1 MKENKK
7 DFLILKTGWNEAVR
21 EVLNILDK
29 KYSKYKNMYSVKQDI
44 KKLLDAYG
52 KYEKLDFP
60 CEIYKYYPYGNVD
73 YGHIILSCIDKIEGY
88 CLNIKERTYLEMS
101 ETDCLFSIN
110 NLTANSIQ
118 EFENEEKAREELNKI
133 LSNFKKAED

>member
-52 KYEKLDFP
+52 KYDKKDYP
-60 CEIYKYYPYGNVD
+60 CEILKYYENKEYG
-73 YGHIILSCIDKIEGY
+73 YILLNCIDKIEGY
-88 CLNIKERTYLEMS
+88 CLDLKEKTYIIMS
-101 ETDCLFSIN
+101 QVDCLFDIN
-110 NLTANSIQ
+110 NLPANSIQ

>member
-1 MKENKK
+1 MEENKK

-44 KKLLDAYG
+44 KKLLDAYDQYD
-52 KYEKLDFP
+52 KKDYP
-60 CEIYKYYPYGNVD
+60 CEILKYYENKEYG
-73 YGHIILSCIDKIEGY
+73 YILLNCIDKIEGY
-88 CLNIKERTYLEMS
+88 CLDLKEKTYIIMS
-101 ETDCLFSIN
+101 QVDCLFDIN
-110 NLTANSIQ
+110 NLPANSIQ
-118 EFENEEKAREELNKI
+118 EFKNEELAREELNKV

>member
-1 MKENKK
+1 MEENKK

-52 KYEKLDFP
+52 KYDKKDYP
-60 CEIYKYYPYGNVD
+60 CEILKYYENKEYG
-73 YGHIILSCIDKIEGY
+73 YILLNCIDKIEGY
-88 CLNIKERTYLEMS
+88 CLELKTKTYTAMS
-101 ETDCLFSIN
+101 EVDCLFDIN
-110 NLTANSIQ
+110 NLPANSIQ
-118 EFENEEKAREELNKI
+118 EFENEENAREELNKV

>member
-44 KKLLDAYG
+44 KKLLDAYDQYD
-52 KYEKLDFP
+52 KKDYP
-60 CEIYKYYPYGNVD
+60 CEILKYYENKEYG
-73 YGHIILSCIDKIEGY
+73 YILLNCIDKIEGY
-88 CLNIKERTYLEMS
+88 CLDLKEKTYIIMS
-101 ETDCLFSIN
+101 QVDCLFDIN
-110 NLTANSIQ
+110 NLPANSIQ
-118 EFENEEKAREELNKI
+118 EFENEEKARVELNKI

>member
-44 KKLLDAYG
+44 KKLLDAYDQYD
-52 KYEKLDFP
+52 KKDYP
-60 CEIYKYYPYGNVD
+60 CEILKYYENKEYG
-73 YGHIILSCIDKIEGY
+73 YILLNCIDKIEGY
-88 CLNIKERTYLEMS
+88 CLNLKEKTYIIMS
-101 ETDCLFSIN
+101 QVDCLFDIN
-110 NLTANSIQ
+110 NLPANSIQ
-118 EFENEEKAREELNKI
+118 EFENEELAREELNKV

>member
-1 MKENKK
+1 MEENKK

-44 KKLLDAYG
+44 KKLLDAYDQYD
-52 KYEKLDFP
+52 KKDYP
-60 CEIYKYYPYGNVD
+60 CEILKYYENKEYG
-73 YGHIILSCIDKIEGY
+73 YILLNCIDKIEGY
-88 CLNIKERTYLEMS
+88 CLNLKEKTYIIMS
-101 ETDCLFSIN
+101 QVDCLFDIN
-110 NLTANSIQ
+110 NLPANSIQ
-118 EFENEEKAREELNKI
+118 EFENEKKAREELNKI

>member
-1 MKENKK
+1 MEENKK

-60 CEIYKYYPYGNVD
+60 CEILKYYENKEYG
-73 YGHIILSCIDKIEGY
+73 YILLNCIDKIEGY
-88 CLNIKERTYLEMS
+88 CLELKTKTYTAMS
-101 ETDCLFSIN
+101 EVDCLFDIN
-110 NLTANSIQ
+110 NLPANSIQ
-118 EFENEEKAREELNKI
+118 EFENEEKARIELNKI

>member
-1 MKENKK
+1 MEENKK

-52 KYEKLDFP
+52 KYDKKDYP
-60 CEIYKYYPYGNVD
+60 CEILKYYENKEYG
-73 YGHIILSCIDKIEGY
+73 YILLNCIDKIEGY
-88 CLNIKERTYLEMS
+88 CLDLKEKTYIIMS
-101 ETDCLFSIN
+101 QVDCLFDIN
-110 NLTANSIQ
+110 NLPANSIQ
-118 EFENEEKAREELNKI
+118 EFKNEELAREELNKV

>member
-1 MKENKK
+1 MEENKK

-52 KYEKLDFP
+52 KYDKKDYL
-60 CEIYKYYPYGNVD
+60 CEILKYYENKEYG
-73 YGHIILSCIDKIEGY
+73 YILLNCIDKIEGY
-88 CLNIKERTYLEMS
+88 CLDLKEKTYIIMS
-101 ETDCLFSIN
+101 QVDCLFDIN
-110 NLTANSIQ
+110 NLPANSIQ
-118 EFENEEKAREELNKI
+118 EFKNEELAREELNKI

>member
-29 KYSKYKNMYSVKQDI
+29 KYSKYKNMYSIKQDI
-44 KKLLDAYG
+44 KKLLDTYDQNG
-52 KYEKLDFP
+52 KLDYP
-60 CEIYKYYPYGNVD
+60 CEILKYYENKEYG
-73 YGHIILSCIDKIEGY
+73 YILLNCIDKIEGY
-88 CLNIKERTYLEMS
+88 CLNLKEKTYIIMS
-101 ETDCLFSIN
+101 QVDCLFDIN
-110 NLTANSIQ
+110 NLPANSIQ
-118 EFENEEKAREELNKI
+118 EFENEELAREELNKV

>member
-1 MKENKK
+1 MEENKK

-44 KKLLDAYG
+44 EKLLDTYDQYD
-52 KYEKLDFP
+52 KKDYP
-60 CEIYKYYPYGNVD
+60 CEILKYYENKEYG
-73 YGHIILSCIDKIEGY
+73 YILLNCIDKIEGY
-88 CLNIKERTYLEMS
+88 CLNLKEKTYIIMS
-101 ETDCLFSIN
+101 QVDCLFDIN
-110 NLTANSIQ
+110 NLPANSIQ
-118 EFENEEKAREELNKI
+118 EFENEEKARLELNKI

>member
-1 MKENKK
+1 MEENKK

-44 KKLLDAYG
+44 KKLLDAYDQYD
-52 KYEKLDFP
+52 KKDYP
-60 CEIYKYYPYGNVD
+60 CEILKYYENKEYG
-73 YGHIILSCIDKIEGY
+73 YILLNCIDKIEGY
-88 CLNIKERTYLEMS
+88 CLDLKEKTYIIMS
-101 ETDCLFSIN
+101 QVDCLFDIN
-110 NLTANSIQ
+110 NLPANSIQ
-118 EFENEEKAREELNKI
+118 EFKNEELAREELNKI

>member
-52 KYEKLDFP
+52 KYDKKDYP
-60 CEIYKYYPYGNVD
+60 CEILKYYENKEYG
-73 YGHIILSCIDKIEGY
+73 YILLNCIDKIEGY
-88 CLNIKERTYLEMS
+88 CLDLKEKTYIIMS
-101 ETDCLFSIN
+101 QVDCLFDIN
-110 NLTANSIQ
+110 NLPANSIQ
-118 EFENEEKAREELNKI
+118 EFENEELAREELNKV